1 MKHLANFEKP
11 VKVISILIIIFLTAY
26 MISVFS
32 SMHAHI
38 LPDGKLV
45 VHSHP
50 HGNSHSDN
58 SQKSNHSHTNKEY
71 LIYGLYSVLLNNMI
85 IGFAVSAFVINTVIL
100 IYNMLLRSDK
110 KIVIILFNLT
120 FTLILIMCWK

>member
-1 MKHLANFEKP
+1 MKKPIDFNKP

-50 HGNSHSDN
+50 HGNNHSDN

-71 LIYGLYSVLLNNMI
+71 LIYGLYSAVLNNLI
-85 IGFAVSAFVINTVIL
+85 IGIAIPAFVINTVVF
-100 IYNMLLRSDK
+100 IYNFRRFITLVDSIFLCYSTRSPPY
-110 KIVIILFNLT
+110 LNFR
-120 FTLILIMCWK
+120 